1 MKLLNTFANKKK
13 LKILKA
19 DHIYLY
25 DYKKIKYTDLTG
37 GYTGH
42 AILGWNNQKVI
53 KAINNQAKKFCHID
67 YKIFDDPNREKLANI
82 LLQNKQNH
90 VFNIDKLSNS

>member
-25 DYKKIKYTDLTG
+25 DYNLVILWYSGFNKSSIEKYD
-37 GYTGH
+37 
-42 AILGWNNQKVI
+42 V
-53 KAINNQAKKFCHID
+53 
-67 YKIFDDPNREKLANI
+67 
-82 LLQNKQNH
+82 
-90 VFNIDKLSNS
+90 